1 MQYAPTVRVC
11 PSASAAPKQGPN
23 TSEASGLV
31 AHILPFVLGVCWGS
45 SLDTLAQQQPTAL
58 RHSPDIRQYSDF
70 PADTF
75 PFDPSWRRCSLYKIG
90 GSIHAQRVLFALECS
105 RIDRSVTS
113 SFTLLP
119 ASVPFRRML
128 YACPTSSHAMSAAWA
143 CSVCMLYTVVL
154 ERCLACTAVCPF
166 SCPF

>member
-58 RHSPDIRQYSDF
+58 RHSPDIRQYSDSQQ
-70 PADTF
+70 T
-75 PFDPSWRRCSLYKIG
+75 PSLLTPHGVGVAFVRLAVRY
-90 GSIHAQRVLFALECS
+90 
-105 RIDRSVTS
+105 
-113 SFTLLP
+113 TLNAFFL
-119 ASVPFRRML
+119 L
-128 YACPTSSHAMSAAWA
+128 WSA
-143 CSVCMLYTVVL
+143 VVL
-154 ERCLACTAVCPF
+154 TGA
-166 SCPF
+166 